1 MKRWEQFMHYDKGS
15 NTIAGSFGLAPMV
28 FEEILIDKYTT
39 KYIRNSHFLLPG
51 DANKPVIQIKVLESE
66 GDERLVELRPKDIT
80 YYVALDGQEVFYSDK
95 PKRIRISGKRHKELV
110 IGITKLDTP
119 QRVLTIE

>member
-1 MKRWEQFMHYDKGS
+1 MNRLILLVESRIRGDVYVRFGGELPKTHRS
-15 NTIAGSFGLAPMV
+15 NTAGRWMLS
-28 FEEILIDKYTT
+28 
-39 KYIRNSHFLLPG
+39 LP
-51 DANKPVIQIKVLESE
+51 
-66 GDERLVELRPKDIT
+66 
-80 YYVALDGQEVFYSDK
+80 LDGQEVFYSDK